1 MELMEAIQQR
11 RSIRKFEDRPVSDE
25 LVRELMDA
33 VMWSPSWAN
42 TQCWELVQVKDPAK
56 REQLQQTLSKG
67 NPATK
72 AIVSAPA
79 LFVICGRLKSSGYYN
94 GVVTTKHGDWFMF
107 DLGIACQSLCLAAH
121 DKGLGTVIVGLFDH
135 DAAAKV
141 IDLPEGYEVVAMV
154 PMGYPAQEIKAPK
167 RRPPEEFLRVDSF

>member
-1 MELMEAIQQR
+1 MEVMKAILER

-25 LVRELMDA
+25 VVAKLMEA

-42 TQCWELVQVKDPAK
+42 TQCWELVQVKDPVK
-56 REQLQQTLSKG
+56 REQLQQTMGKG

-79 LFVICGRLKSSGYYN
+79 LFVICGRLKISGYYKDV
-94 GVVTTKHGDWFMF
+94 VVTKFGEWFMF
-107 DLGIACQSLCLAAH
+107 DLGLACQSLCLAAQ
-121 DKGLGTVIVGLFDH
+121 DQGLGTVIVGLFDQ

-141 IDLPEGYEVVAMV
+141 VGAPEGFEVVVMIPV
-154 PMGYPAQEIKAPK
+154 GYPAQEVKAPK
-167 RRPPEEFLRVDSF
+167 RRPVEEFLRVDGF